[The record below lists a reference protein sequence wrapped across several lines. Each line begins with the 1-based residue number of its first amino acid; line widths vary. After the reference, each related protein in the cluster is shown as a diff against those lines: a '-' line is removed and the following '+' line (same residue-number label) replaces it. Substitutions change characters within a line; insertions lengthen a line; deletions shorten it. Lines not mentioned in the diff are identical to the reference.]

1 MSKPSKF
8 MSMLAMSVMAAASA
22 SALGAASVSGT
33 ITKVYPQ
40 PMPTTFSPMSGPPGT
55 VITVNGNGF
64 DGLTQIWIGNSKN
77 SPIQVVNDH
86 MVRVTVSPQATTAHL
101 GFINPQHSWFTSANF
116 TVTKGS
122 QTNGTVSGVVKGPSS
137 TQITLQGL
145 ATRTMGVAS
154 GGTYSFANVAD
165 GGYTVLPQV
174 AGNVFTPASLA
185 TRVANANVGNM
196 NFSASATSAP
206 TYSIAGAI
214 VGPGAIGA
222 TVTLNGSN
230 VGSAIT
236 NLSGNYSFAGLAA
249 GTYTLSAALAGDTFS
264 VSQTVTL
271 GKVDSNSNNFTS
283 AATPGGNDITVAP
296 VAVLPAAVVGTPYS
310 ASVIQRVWG
319 GKAPYRYQTGE
330 YASGT
335 PPIGMILTPQGTL
348 TGTPQV
354 AGTYPFEVCA
364 ADAAGD
370 VSPTCAP
377 TSITVGSSGGTPPP
391 PPPGTSW
398 VYYNGVFDWPG
409 DYSYALTPDYKD
421 TSGGP
426 LSGPYDI
433 KVTLDSSWGGWLP
446 YALNWDF
453 NSSGYTKLTFAL
465 KPTVANQQWHVYFVK
480 VGDVPVGIYLNVT
493 DYGPAPVPGKW
504 ATYTVPLSDLGVL
517 GTSIYKFCIQD
528 QSGLSSN
535 TWYIDNVGFAP

>member
-1 MSKPSKF
+1 
-8 MSMLAMSVMAAASA
+8 
-22 SALGAASVSGT
+22 
-33 ITKVYPQ
+33 
-40 PMPTTFSPMSGPPGT
+40 
-55 VITVNGNGF
+55 
-64 DGLTQIWIGNSKN
+64 
-77 SPIQVVNDH
+77 
-86 MVRVTVSPQATTAHL
+86 
-101 GFINPQHSWFTSANF
+101 
-116 TVTKGS
+116 
-122 QTNGTVSGVVKGPSS
+122 
-137 TQITLQGL
+137 
-145 ATRTMGVAS
+145 
-154 GGTYSFANVAD
+154 
-165 GGYTVLPQV
+165 
-174 AGNVFTPASLA
+174 
-185 TRVANANVGNM
+185 
-196 NFSASATSAP
+196 
-206 TYSIAGAI
+206 
-214 VGPGAIGA
+214 
-222 TVTLNGSN
+222 
-230 VGSAIT
+230 
-236 NLSGNYSFAGLAA
+236 
-249 GTYTLSAALAGDTFS
+249 
-264 VSQTVTL
+264 
-271 GKVDSNSNNFTS
+271 
-283 AATPGGNDITVAP
+283 
-296 VAVLPAAVVGTPYS
+296 
-310 ASVIQRVWG
+310 
-319 GKAPYRYQTGE
+319 
-330 YASGT
+330 
-335 PPIGMILTPQGTL
+335 
-348 TGTPQV
+348 
-354 AGTYPFEVCA
+354 
-364 ADAAGD
+364 

-433 KVTLDSSWGGWLP
+433 KVTLDSAWGGWLP

>member
-1 MSKPSKF
+1 
-8 MSMLAMSVMAAASA
+8 MSMLAMSVIAAASA

-33 ITKVYPQ
+33 ISKDYPQ
-40 PMPTTFSPMSGPPGT
+40 PMPSTFSPTSGPPGT
-55 VITVNGNGF
+55 VITVNGSGF
-64 DGLTQIWIGNSKN
+64 NGLTQIWIGDAKY
-77 SPIQVVNDH
+77 SPIQVINDNL
-86 MVRVTVSPQATTAHL
+86 VKVTVSPNATTAHL
-101 GFINPQHSWFTSANF
+101 GFINPRHSWFTSVNF

-122 QTNGTVSGVVKGPSS
+122 GSQTTGTVSGVVKGPSS
-137 TQITLQGL
+137 TQITLQGQS
-145 ATRTMGVAS
+145 TRTTAVGS
-154 GGTYSFANVAD
+154 GGSYDFADVAD

-185 TRVANANVGNM
+185 TRVANASVGNM
-196 NFSASATSAP
+196 NFAASATSAP

-214 VGPGAIGA
+214 VGSGAIGA
-222 TVTLNGSN
+222 TVTLNGAN
-230 VGSAIT
+230 VGSAMT
-236 NLSGNYSFAGLAA
+236 NLSGNYSFSGLAA
-249 GTYTLSAALAGDTFS
+249 GTYTVSAALPGSTFS
-264 VSQTVTL
+264 ASQTVTL

-283 AATPGGNDITVAP
+283 TATPGGNDIAVAP
-296 VAVLPAAVVGTPYS
+296 VATLPAAVVGTAYS
-310 ASVIQRVWG
+310 ASVIKSVTG

-335 PPIGMILTPQGTL
+335 PPIGMMLTAQGIL

-354 AGTYPFEVCA
+354 AGTYQFQVCA

-370 VSPTCAP
+370 LSPTCAP
-377 TSITVGSSGGTPPP
+377 TSITVGTSGGTQPP

-398 VYYNGVFDWPG
+398 VYYNGMFDWPG

-421 TSGGP
+421 TSGAP
-426 LSGPYDI
+426 LSGPYDV
-433 KVTLDSSWGGWLP
+433 KVTLDSAWGGWLP

-453 NSSGYTKLTFAL
+453 NSNGYTKLTFAL

-480 VGDVPVGIYLNVT
+480 VGDIPVGIYLNVT

-517 GTSIYKFCIQD
+517 NTSIYKFCIQD
-528 QSGLSSN
+528 QTGLSNN

>member
-1 MSKPSKF
+1 
-8 MSMLAMSVMAAASA
+8 
-22 SALGAASVSGT
+22 
-33 ITKVYPQ
+33 
-40 PMPTTFSPMSGPPGT
+40 
-55 VITVNGNGF
+55 
-64 DGLTQIWIGNSKN
+64 
-77 SPIQVVNDH
+77 
-86 MVRVTVSPQATTAHL
+86 
-101 GFINPQHSWFTSANF
+101 
-116 TVTKGS
+116 
-122 QTNGTVSGVVKGPSS
+122 
-137 TQITLQGL
+137 
-145 ATRTMGVAS
+145 
-154 GGTYSFANVAD
+154 
-165 GGYTVLPQV
+165 
-174 AGNVFTPASLA
+174 
-185 TRVANANVGNM
+185 
-196 NFSASATSAP
+196 
-206 TYSIAGAI
+206 
-214 VGPGAIGA
+214 
-222 TVTLNGSN
+222 
-230 VGSAIT
+230 
-236 NLSGNYSFAGLAA
+236 
-249 GTYTLSAALAGDTFS
+249 
-264 VSQTVTL
+264 
-271 GKVDSNSNNFTS
+271 
-283 AATPGGNDITVAP
+283 
-296 VAVLPAAVVGTPYS
+296 
-310 ASVIQRVWG
+310 
-319 GKAPYRYQTGE
+319 
-330 YASGT
+330 
-335 PPIGMILTPQGTL
+335 MILTPQGTL

-433 KVTLDSSWGGWLP
+433 KVTLDSAWGGWLP

>member
-174 AGNVFTPASLA
+174 
-185 TRVANANVGNM
+185 
-196 NFSASATSAP
+196 SAT
-206 TYSIAGAI
+206 
-214 VGPGAIGA
+214 
-222 TVTLNGSN
+222 
-230 VGSAIT
+230 
-236 NLSGNYSFAGLAA
+236 
-249 GTYTLSAALAGDTFS
+249 
-264 VSQTVTL
+264 
-271 GKVDSNSNNFTS
+271 
-283 AATPGGNDITVAP
+283 
-296 VAVLPAAVVGTPYS
+296 
-310 ASVIQRVWG
+310 
-319 GKAPYRYQTGE
+319 
-330 YASGT
+330 
-335 PPIGMILTPQGTL
+335 
-348 TGTPQV
+348 
-354 AGTYPFEVCA
+354 
-364 ADAAGD
+364 
-370 VSPTCAP
+370 
-377 TSITVGSSGGTPPP
+377 
-391 PPPGTSW
+391 
-398 VYYNGVFDWPG
+398 
-409 DYSYALTPDYKD
+409 
-421 TSGGP
+421 
-426 LSGPYDI
+426 
-433 KVTLDSSWGGWLP
+433 
-446 YALNWDF
+446 
-453 NSSGYTKLTFAL
+453 
-465 KPTVANQQWHVYFVK
+465 
-480 VGDVPVGIYLNVT
+480 
-493 DYGPAPVPGKW
+493 
-504 ATYTVPLSDLGVL
+504 
-517 GTSIYKFCIQD
+517 
-528 QSGLSSN
+528 
-535 TWYIDNVGFAP
+535 